1 MGIMYWSS
9 DVCSSVLM
17 TLPLR
22 AFIAG
27 DAGIAPLVLF
37 ALMVVVGLVYGRVLL
52 IFPAAAVDDPLDF
65 RESFALTRGNS
76 WRMFGIA
83 ILPPLPLMIAGALV
97 VSLLFGLASATVGP
111 AISALLILT
120 LAEQAFAFAGIA
132 VGVSALSAVYGE
144 LTGRRAT

>member
-27 DAGIAPLVLF
+27 DAGIAPLFLF

-52 IFPAAAVDDPLDF
+52 IFPAAAVDDPLGF
-65 RESFALTRGNS
+65 SESFALTRGNS
-76 WRMFGIA
+76 WR
-83 ILPPLPLMIAGALV
+83 
-97 VSLLFGLASATVGP
+97 SEDRWVGN
-111 AISALLILT
+111 
-120 LAEQAFAFAGIA
+120 GCDR
-132 VGVSALSAVYGE
+132 
-144 LTGRRAT
+144 TGRYRCRRVHKKKT